1 MRTEPAMNHAQPIKS
16 AVSKL
21 LVGALIASPFGATA
35 QTADPTSPFLGT
47 WSGVFTTQ
55 DNQYWTLAD
64 IQCFVGCP
72 ADFYEDLSALLAD
85 PANDMTPAMAL
96 AGQAAT
102 ASLAALD
109 AILTPRG
116 KQVRA
121 ANRPEDD
128 PKFINC
134 QPYGFVR
141 EVTNPLPLLIRRD
154 GDHLVVRYEEWSL
167 LRNIYLDGRA
177 HPEHKTPTLLGH
189 SVGRVENG
197 ALIVETAGVT
207 PDLISDNTQ
216 AGHSGELTAVER
228 YTVHENPRRLEL
240 TLTLTD
246 PVTFTKPLVV
256 TKTWLYTPDVEI
268 VQDTCSQQPGRAD
281 LG

>member
-1 MRTEPAMNHAQPIKS
+1 MTHTQIAKTG
-16 AVSKL
+16 AVSNL
-21 LVGALIASPFGATA
+21 LLGALLTLPLGASA
-35 QTADPTSPFLGT
+35 QAADPAAPFLGT

-55 DNQYWTLAD
+55 DNEYWTFAD

-72 ADFYEDLSALLAD
+72 VEFYERLSALLAN
-85 PANDMTPAMAL
+85 PANDATPAMAL
-96 AGQAAT
+96 SGQAGA

-109 AILTPRG
+109 AMLTPVG

-121 ANRPEDD
+121 ANKPEDD

-141 EVTNPLPLLIRRD
+141 EVTNPLPLQIRRD

-177 HPEHKTPTLLGH
+177 HPAHKTPTLLGH
-189 SVGRVENG
+189 SVGRVEGG

-207 PDLISDNTQ
+207 PDLISDNSQ

-228 YTVHENPRRLEL
+228 YTVQQNPHRLEL

-256 TKTWLYTPDVEI
+256 TKTWLYTPEVEI
-268 VQDTCSQQPGRAD
+268 VQDTCSQQPGKPD